1 MRYSSV
7 VERALRLLGF
17 GVPGLMM
24 VSAWVL
30 MGEAWPCSSRLTEEQ
45 KQKDRTATW
54 CTVEK
59 YCSLF
64 SVTLLWEENI
74 HTCMQNTNVPSYCG
88 LLDMIPLSSSS
99 KLAPLPVV

>member
-64 SVTLLWEENI
+64 SVTLLWEEKRTHLHAKHQCALI
-74 HTCMQNTNVPSYCG
+74 LWFTGHDSFVFKQ
-88 LLDMIPLSSSS
+88 
-99 KLAPLPVV
+99 